1 MIIALILGLTLV
13 LASSIIIVA
22 VKRRKKY
29 FAKIVYTQSD
39 IHQIVKNFLPKDLF
53 EVPKLVSQ
61 ARKHV
66 RNNTVK
72 VLIIEDQAYWVHD
85 NMFYV
90 ADAVDG
96 LVNPETVRPVDT
108 NNMSKRDIDKMLFI
122 LDSLRNGNSDDSS
135 SAWNN
140 GL

>member
-13 LASSIIIVA
+13 LASYIIIIA

-53 EVPKLVSQ
+53 EVPKLISQ

-66 RNNTVK
+66 RNNTVR

-90 ADAVDG
+90 ADTDEG
-96 LVNPETVRPVDT
+96 SVNPETVRPVDT

>member
-39 IHQIVKNFLPKDLF
+39 IHNIVKNFLPKDLF
-53 EVPKLVSQ
+53 EVPKLISQ

-66 RNNTVK
+66 RNNTVR

-90 ADAVDG
+90 ADTVDG

>member
-13 LASSIIIVA
+13 LASSIIIIA

-53 EVPKLVSQ
+53 EVPKLISQ